1 MTQDNRE
8 TSDVWFE
15 YVLTTGRFTAWPIRW
30 QGWVATIVL
39 IAGPLGGMMALTKA
53 LPRVPSIVFLIG
65 AFVLCFGT
73 VFPLAY
79 FKGRP
84 SKRSGV

>member
-1 MTQDNRE
+1 M
-8 TSDVWFE
+8 
-15 YVLTTGRFTAWPIRW
+15 LTAGRFTAWPVRW
-30 QGWVATIVL
+30 QGWAAMIVL
-39 IAGPLGGMMALTKA
+39 IAGPLAGMMVLTKA

-73 VFPLAY
+73 IFPLAY

>member
-1 MTQDNRE
+1 MTQSNRE
-8 TSDVWFE
+8 KSDVWFE
-15 YVLTTGRFTAWPIRW
+15 YVLTAGRFTAWPVRW
-30 QGWVATIVL
+30 QGWAAMIVL
-39 IAGPLGGMMALTKA
+39 IAGPAWGMMALTKA
-53 LPRVPSIVFLIG
+53 LPRVPGIVFLIG

-73 VFPLAY
+73 IFPLAY